1 MPVPACP
8 ASPPSHTCGGRLCR
22 PCVSADRRVSTS
34 RETSTSPPFG
44 SSDSRRNLSSWNLI
58 REETRDEFLGLLSTG
73 MLEELRKAMIAGGV
87 MREETVTK
95 AAEHMSAHL
104 RSGFSI
110 SS

>member
-1 MPVPACP
+1 V
-8 ASPPSHTCGGRLCR
+8 SEFTGRF
-22 PCVSADRRVSTS
+22 VADADGFIS
-34 RETSTSPPFG
+34 
-44 SSDSRRNLSSWNLI
+44 
-58 REETRDEFLGLLSTG
+58 RDEFLGLLSTG